1 MELSRFSLGV
11 RLKLNTAEPTKS
23 EIISAVKKVLRPL
36 HAEDTDGTELYI
48 SRSKLLPIDGDDIL
62 TVIFTRGG
70 LKQMRRLYS
79 VLRQDPM
86 LLCSLVTS
94 RPYIQT
100 NALSR
105 LDDAEYLGE
114 FGSDGMLKG

>member
-23 EIISAVKKVLRPL
+23 EIIAAVKKVLRPL
-36 HAEDTDGTELYI
+36 YAEDTDGTELYI
-48 SRSKLLPIDGDDIL
+48 SRSKLLPVDGDDIL

-70 LKQMRRLYS
+70 LNQLRRLYS

-86 LLCSLVTS
+86 LL
-94 RPYIQT
+94 
-100 NALSR
+100 
-105 LDDAEYLGE
+105 
-114 FGSDGMLKG
+114 